1 VSHFF
6 LATLVSSKFK
16 KQFENLANKTVSP
29 LAKLGIMPNH
39 ITFAGLLV
47 AILAS
52 WFYTNWNGNPVY
64 LIYAGVM
71 IILSG
76 LLDAIDGVLARTT
89 GKVTRFGGFFDS
101 VIDRYSD
108 ILFISG
114 VIIGGLCNMGAG
126 LLALAGSLMVSYTR
140 SRAEMEGV
148 KMAGV
153 GFFERAERITFLA
166 IFSII
171 AYWWLP
177 ALNYGVIILALLSHI
192 TLIQRVLYF
201 KKMVERN

>member
-1 VSHFF
+1 M
-6 LATLVSSKFK
+6 VSSKFK

-153 GFFERAERITFLA
+153 GFFERF
-166 IFSII
+166 
-171 AYWWLP
+171 
-177 ALNYGVIILALLSHI
+177 
-192 TLIQRVLYF
+192 
-201 KKMVERN
+201 

>member
-1 VSHFF
+1 M
-6 LATLVSSKFK
+6 VSSNFK
-16 KQFENLANKTVSP
+16 KQFENTVKKAVEP
-29 LAKLGIMPNH
+29 LGKLGILPNH
-39 ITFAGLLV
+39 ITVAGLFV
-47 AILAS
+47 AILTS
-52 WFYTNWNGNPVY
+52 WLYADWRGRPEY
-64 LIYAGVM
+64 LIYAGLT

-76 LLDAIDGVLARTT
+76 FLDAIDGVLARTS

-101 VIDRYSD
+101 VLDRYSD
-108 ILFISG
+108 ILFLSG
-114 VIIGGLCNMGAG
+114 IIIGGLCNIVAG

-166 IFSII
+166 LVSIV

-201 KKMVERN
+201 KKMVERNP

>member
-1 VSHFF
+1 M
-6 LATLVSSKFK
+6 VSSNFK
-16 KQFENLANKTVSP
+16 KQFENLAKKAVAP
-29 LAKLGIMPNH
+29 LGKLGILPNH
-39 ITFAGLLV
+39 ITVAGLLV
-47 AILAS
+47 AIYVAWLYAK
-52 WFYTNWNGNPVY
+52 WDGKQINLV
-64 LIYAGVM
+64 YAGLL
-71 IILSG
+71 IIISG

-89 GKVTRFGGFFDS
+89 GNVTRFGGFFDS
-101 VIDRYSD
+101 VLDRYSD
-108 ILFISG
+108 ILFLSG
-114 VIIGGLCNMGAG
+114 IIIGGLCNIAAG

-166 IFSII
+166 VVSIA

-192 TLIQRVLYF
+192 TLIQRVMYF
-201 KKMVERN
+201 KKMVERNT

>member
-1 VSHFF
+1 M
-6 LATLVSSKFK
+6 VSSKFK
-16 KQFENLANKTVSP
+16 KQFENIAKKTVSP
-29 LAKLGIMPNH
+29 MAKLGISPNH
-39 ITFAGLLV
+39 ITVAGLLV
-47 AILAS
+47 AIIAAG
-52 WFYTNWNGNPVY
+52 FFAGWNGKPQY

-71 IILSG
+71 IIISG
-76 LLDAIDGVLARTT
+76 LLDAIDGVLARST

-101 VIDRYSD
+101 VLDRYSD
-108 ILFISG
+108 ILFMSG
-114 VIIGGLCNMGAG
+114 VIIGGLCNITAG

-140 SRAEMEGV
+140 SRAEMEGI

-166 IFSII
+166 IVSIV

-177 ALNYGVIILALLSHI
+177 ALYYGVIILALLSHI
-192 TLIQRVLYF
+192 TLIQRVMYF

>member
-1 VSHFF
+1 M
-6 LATLVSSKFK
+6 VSSKFK
-16 KQFENLANKTVSP
+16 KQFENLVKKTLSP
-29 LAKLGIMPNH
+29 LAKLGILPNH
-39 ITFAGLLV
+39 ITLAGLFV
-47 AILAS
+47 AVLSS
-52 WFYTNWNGNPVY
+52 WFYADWNGNPLY
-64 LIYAGVM
+64 LIYAGLT

-101 VIDRYSD
+101 VLDRYSD
-108 ILFISG
+108 ILFLSG
-114 VIIGGLCNMGAG
+114 IIIGGLCNIGAG
-126 LLALAGSLMVSYTR
+126 VLALAGSLMVSYAR

-153 GFFERAERITFLA
+153 GFFERGERITFLA
-166 IFSII
+166 IVSIA

-192 TLIQRVLYF
+192 TLIQRVVYF
-201 KKMVERN
+201 KKMVERNP